1 MSGTGGEAIYVD
13 PTFASFYDLENGDAA
28 EGGRADF
35 DYCRQMAEKAASV
48 LDLGCGTG
56 ELAASISPGRRVVG
70 VDPAAAMLEVAR
82 GRLNGDRV
90 TWVNSGAAELDLGEL
105 FDLIVMTGHAFQTL
119 LTDQDVLDAL
129 SAIRRHLAPEG
140 QFIFDSRN
148 PAVEE
153 WKAWTR
159 EKSMRSVV
167 HPDFGT
173 CAAWNEIAFDTQ
185 TGIVTYETAYQ
196 PDSRPVLSSFAR
208 IRFIDRDHLAR
219 LIDAAGLTVER
230 WLGDWHG
237 APYEAASKEI
247 IPVGRLR

>member
-28 EGGRADF
+28 EGGRPDF
-35 DYCRQMAEKAASV
+35 DFCRQMAANAASV

-56 ELAASISPGRRVVG
+56 ELAASIAAGRRVVG

-82 GRLNGDRV
+82 GRPNGGQV
-90 TWVNSGAAELDLGEL
+90 TWVNCGAAELDLGER

-119 LTDQDVLDAL
+119 LTDQDVLDVL

-140 QFIFDSRN
+140 RFIFDSRN
-148 PAVEE
+148 PAVDE
-153 WKAWTR
+153 WKEWTR
-159 EKSMRSVV
+159 EKSERTVL
-167 HPDFGT
+167 HPQFGV
-173 CAAWNEIAFDTQ
+173 CAAWNDVAYDAQ

-196 PDSRPVLSSFAR
+196 AEGRPVLSSFAR
-208 IRFIDRDHLAR
+208 IRFIDRDHLDR
-219 LIDAAGLTVER
+219 LIAASGLVVER
-230 WLGDWHG
+230 LLGDWQG
-237 APYEAASKEI
+237 TPYEARSKEI